1 MMRTIKLKK
10 VQKIYIVL
18 GLLIVYSMPVV
29 FLIDSVG
36 WFMFIMA
43 LLPFMSLVAG
53 IIFLV
58 YNIVVA
64 KKKMYYFLAL
74 GILSAW
80 IMQTL
85 LLLSAP
91 LLKAPV
97 PR

>member
-43 LLPFMSLVAG
+43 LLQFMSLVAG

-58 YNIVVA
+58 YNIVFA
-64 KKKMYYFLAL
+64 KKKMYYFF
-74 GILSAW
+74 LSGFLFP
-80 IMQTL
+80 I
-85 LLLSAP
+85 SI
-91 LLKAPV
+91 
-97 PR
+97 

>member
-1 MMRTIKLKK
+1 MMRTMKLKK
-10 VQKIYIVL
+10 AQKLYIIL
-18 GLLIVYSMPVV
+18 GLLIVYIIPIA

-58 YNIVVA
+58 YNIIFA
-64 KKKMYYFLAL
+64 RKKKYYFIAL
-74 GILSAW
+74 GILSVW
-80 IMQTL
+80 IMQML